1 MDAAAPGAPPVDAS
15 ADQLAALAGL
25 LGSPNEAGA
34 GPDASPNRE
43 DPESAASEA
52 EVAPEAATAPL
63 IEAYGHACAERLSE
77 PYAPHLEALRGVTE
91 SLYVRVDTRRTP
103 RAAAGGA
110 ALDAAAR
117 PGAAPP
123 ALAQLEALLHVA
135 STRSAAGRVLL
146 LDHLDLSGVPV
157 PAEALAALAAA
168 AARLGPWWRLRS
180 FSLRGCDLGG
190 AALRA
195 LAAPAAAP
203 LLWNLE
209 RLDLGGNPGLGA
221 DAAALGDGLFHL
233 WRLAPLRAL
242 DLAGAA
248 LAAPQL
254 LAALRMARAASP
266 AAPTLEC
273 LRLGPPPA
281 AGGASFPA
289 ELGVELGALAAAAP
303 RLAALTVEGLCAAAR
318 AVLEDAWALAAAA
331 RGVDSAVEEAPG
343 GALRFAAGAA
353 AAAPLAL
360 EAPPAGHHVLPGPEA
375 PSDAPAA
382 DGRRVLDDWT
392 SARELAPAVAAAGA
406 PRAAAAALLPRPPPR
421 AHRAAPPP
429 RAHRGGRANELPAR
443 EILLG
448 SGDEDDADLRAEAS
462 EEDEEHLQF
471 YAGAAAGAEA
481 PAASGGAPQEPFKLR
496 DGALDGDS
504 VAGARFRRAARA
516 AAAAIADERDRARA
530 RGAYRIWEACAVN
543 AWDRRRWAH
552 PAHDQHDEPHVLGQL
567 NLLLDLLER
576 HGAPLG
582 FPFPGRRPGGGAA
595 AFEVAEAPRPE
606 VRIQRRAPAA
616 GGERRAAAAAVAVAA
631 PVQKKRKSRFVDDG
645 GRGRGSDDERA
656 ASGDASDGF
665 IVSDGVE
672 SGEESG
678 SASESGASRLP
689 SGEAAAAPPPPRRRG
704 VVLDS
709 SSDDDVAAPAT
720 SQEQAAPNEA
730 ADGAA
735 AAKRRRG
742 SAQV

>member
-1 MDAAAPGAPPVDAS
+1 MDAAAPGALPADAS

-34 GPDASPNRE
+34 GPDASSSR
-43 DPESAASEA
+43 DGLKASFTEA
-52 EVAPEAATAPL
+52 EAAIEAAPSPL
-63 IEAYGHACAERLSE
+63 IVAYAHACAERSTE
-77 PYAPHLEALRGVTE
+77 PFAPHLEALRGVPD
-91 SLYVRVDTRRTP
+91 SLYVRINTRRTP

-110 ALDAAAR
+110 ALAAR

-135 STRSAAGRVLL
+135 STRSAAGSVLL
-146 LDHLDLSGVPV
+146 LDHLDLSGAAV

-180 FSLRGCDLGG
+180 LALRGCGLGG
-190 AALRA
+190 AALRT
-195 LAAPAAAP
+195 LATPAAAT

-209 RLDLGGNPGLGA
+209 RLDLAGNPGLGA

-254 LAALRMARAASP
+254 LAALRMARAAAP

-281 AGGASFPA
+281 EAGASFPA

-303 RLAALTVEGLCAAAR
+303 RLAALTVQGLGAAAR
-318 AVLEDAWALAAAA
+318 AALEDAWTTAAAA
-331 RGVDSAVEEAPG
+331 HGVDSAVEEAPD

-353 AAAPLAL
+353 VAAPLAL
-360 EAPPAGHHVLPGPEA
+360 EAPPADHHVLPGPKA
-375 PSDAPAA
+375 PSAAPAA
-382 DGRRVLDDWT
+382 SGRRVLDDWT
-392 SARELAPAVAAAGA
+392 SARELAPAAAAAGA
-406 PRAAAAALLPRPPPR
+406 PRAAATALPPRPPPR
-421 AHRAAPPP
+421 APRAAPPP
-429 RAHRGGRANELPAR
+429 RAHRGGRANELPAQ
-443 EILLG
+443 ETLLG
-448 SGDEDDADLRAEAS
+448 SCDEDDADLRAEAS
-462 EEDEEHLQF
+462 EEDEEHLR
-471 YAGAAAGAEA
+471 YYGAAGAAAGAEA
-481 PAASGGAPQEPFKLR
+481 PAASGGEQPEPFKLR

-530 RGAYRIWEACAVN
+530 RSAYRIWEACAVN

-606 VRIQRRAPAA
+606 VRIQRRAQAA
-616 GGERRAAAAAVAVAA
+616 GGERRAAAAAAAA
-631 PVQKKRKSRFVDDG
+631 PAQKKRKSRFVDDG

-656 ASGDASDGF
+656 APGDASDEF
-665 IVSDGVE
+665 IASDGEE

-678 SASESGASRLP
+678 SASESGAS
-689 SGEAAAAPPPPRRRG
+689 EKAAAAQPLPRRRG

-709 SSDDDVAAPAT
+709 SSEDDAAPAA
-720 SQEQAAPNEA
+720 QEQAAPNEA
-730 ADGAA
+730 ADCAA

-742 SAQV
+742 GGSAQV